1 MSEKELPDGAT
12 VASSPIPD
20 AAPIS
25 APAAAELPAKSA
37 PMAGWQQWLARVR
50 TIRDLPSQLESR
62 LFGAASI
69 ALGFLAWHWLTMP
82 WGDGNRI
89 LSATLLPSLPD
100 TLASFRSLWF
110 DRALTLSVLASL
122 GRVLGGF
129 LLTASIGIPLG
140 LIAGSYLRVNAF
152 LKPLSIFGRNVPLAA
167 LIPLTLIWF
176 GLGELQKVMFIFL
189 ATVGFVLF
197 DTTNA
202 VQAVPD
208 RFLDTAYTLGAHRT
222 PGKGIRRAAL
232 FGLVYALIF
241 SFGLFLLQ
249 NHNEDS
255 ASLIQEMTQ
264 SPFWW
269 HAAIG
274 FLLGSALWFPIQ
286 SHQLLRKVLLPLA
299 LPDII
304 NNLRLI
310 FGVAFGYIMLAEVI
324 DGKRGLGFI
333 ITQSQR
339 VGPREH
345 IYLCLII
352 ISLLA
357 YGIDQ
362 SIRSL
367 QRKFFPYLKN
377 AES

>member
-1 MSEKELPDGAT
+1 MSENENTGVPSPDNIPVLPGQP
-12 VASSPIPD
+12 VSV
-20 AAPIS
+20 
-25 APAAAELPAKSA
+25 AAAKS
-37 PMAGWQQWLARVR
+37 GFQEWLARLR
-50 TIRDLPSQLESR
+50 TIRDIPSRMESR
-62 LFGAASI
+62 CFGALGI
-69 ALGFLAWHWLTMP
+69 ALVFLTWHLLTMQ
-82 WGDGNRI
+82 WGEGGRI
-89 LSATLLPSLPD
+89 VSATLLPGLPD
-100 TLASFRSLWF
+100 TFASFRSLWF

-129 LLTASIGIPLG
+129 LLTAAIGIPLG

-222 PGKGIRRAAL
+222 PGKGIRRAAV
-232 FGLVYALIF
+232 FGLFYALLF

-249 NHNEDS
+249 EHTDDS
-255 ASLIQEMTQ
+255 PALVQEM
-264 SPFWW
+264 SHAPFWW

-274 FLLGSALWFPIQ
+274 LLLGSALWFPIQ

-324 DGKRGLGFI
+324 DAKRGLGFI

-357 YGIDQ
+357 FGIDQ